1 MSKTAQMPTFGNVKS
16 IKVNGRN
23 PAVKHKA
30 ECKVCHQTVPLKR
43 DGTFKCHWI
52 PSDVFTYEKMGLRG
66 TCLNRVEKHSGAN
79 LADLVMLYSVD
90 PRG

>member
-30 ECKVCHQTVPLKR
+30 ECGVCHQTVPLKR
-43 DGTFKCHWI
+43 DGTFKSHYN
-52 PSDVFTYEKMGLRG
+52 PDLGAGRMGG

-79 LADLVMLYSVD
+79 LADLVMLYSLN
-90 PRG
+90 PER